1 MKYYSL
7 QNSANKKILGKH
19 DPYKKVI
26 HTVSVNDSIHLGKH
40 FLGLV
45 NYVPEIPILELKS
58 EAKILDLMI
67 GPSAI
72 GFTNKLIVSSK
83 LKEILKENNVN
94 DIQFFEIN
102 LIQNNK
108 NIEGYSVMHPIKEN
122 LDSIDFNNSEIFIS
136 SSIQPIEKV
145 NIKSVLHFKQLRE
158 ELQTNG
164 YNGRSIAFLFIEKLI
179 LKKEIERNL
188 IYLNHL
194 RNYGPFL
201 VSEKLKNEIEKN
213 NCTGIE
219 FLPLGVL
226 KQDI

>member
-1 MKYYSL
+1 MKYYSI
-7 QNSANKKILGKH
+7 QNSANKKILGIH
-19 DPYKKVI
+19 EPYKKVI

-83 LKEILKENNVN
+83 LKEILEENNATK
-94 DIQFFEIN
+94 IQFFELN
-102 LIQNNK
+102 LIKNGK
-108 NIEGYSVMHPIKEN
+108 NIEGYFVMHPTKEN
-122 LDSIDFNNSEIFIS
+122 LDSVDFKNSDIYISNAVQSID
-136 SSIQPIEKV
+136 KV
-145 NIKSVLHFKQLRE
+145 GIKSVLHFQQLRE
-158 ELQTNG
+158 DLQTNG
-164 YNGRSIAFLFIEKLI
+164 YKGRSIALLFIENLI